1 MPEQLLPDCD
11 PLQAAAGLADQ
22 DGTVL
27 LHTQRD
33 WHGTGKSWLLL
44 DPVWALRRE
53 HDEILAEGKVPA
65 LARASDRFGTR
76 LEQLRGLAPGSD
88 GEPFPLFAG
97 FLGYEEGSRA
107 FGCRHPRA
115 PGFAV
120 PDAWIGCFDAAVV
133 FGDGGAPRLLQ
144 RDLSGF
150 GGPDPAPRQ
159 RQLLEQIRDASARG
173 ALASPTGRSAK
184 LRFLDQDWH
193 SDAIL
198 RIREALV
205 AGETYQVNLTGFA
218 SAETTV
224 RPFEHFL
231 KHSAENPVAFAAFL
245 RTEGISIS
253 CHSPERLLR
262 IDGDRAQTAPVK
274 GTIARSDDSKARLV
288 ASAKDRAEHLM
299 IVDLGRNDL
308 GRRARPGSVE
318 VTSLMETLEVRGI
331 DHLVSRIEARVRPG
345 AGGGLLDSMFPG
357 GSITGAPKRR
367 SMEIISAVERSG
379 RGPYT
384 GSIGYITP
392 EGDMD
397 FNIAIRTAVWQDDEV
412 HFGCGGGI
420 VIDSERGE
428 EFSEARLKTRSFFDS
443 LTRCSTA

>member
-1 MPEQLLPDCD
+1 V
-11 PLQAAAGLADQ
+11 AAGLADR

-33 WHGTGKSWLLL
+33 WQGTGKSWLLL

-53 HDEILAEGKVPA
+53 GNEILAEGDVPA
-65 LARASDRFGTR
+65 LARASDHFGIR
-76 LEQLRGLAPGSD
+76 LEQLRSLAPDGD
-88 GEPFPLFAG
+88 GEQFPLFAG

-107 FGCRHPRA
+107 FGCRHSRA
-115 PGFAV
+115 PGFTV
-120 PDAWIGCFDAAVV
+120 PDSWIGCFDAALV
-133 FGDGGAPRLLQ
+133 FGDGASPRFLQ

-150 GGPDPAPRQ
+150 GGPDPAPR
-159 RQLLEQIRDASARG
+159 RQWLLERIREATARG
-173 ALASPTGRSAK
+173 ALLPPTGHSAK
-184 LRFLDQDWH
+184 LRFLDEDWH

-198 RIREALV
+198 QIREALV
-205 AGETYQVNLTGFA
+205 AGDTYQVNLTGFA

-224 RPFEHFL
+224 CPFEHFL
-231 KHSAENPVAFAAFL
+231 RHSAENPVAFGAFL
-245 RTEGISIS
+245 RTCGVSIS

-262 IDGDRAQTAPVK
+262 IDGDRARTAPVK
-274 GTIARSDDSKARLV
+274 GTIERSANSKARLV

-299 IVDLGRNDL
+299 IVDLCRNDL
-308 GRRARPGSVE
+308 GRRARPGSVQ
-318 VTSLMETLEVRGI
+318 VTGLMETLEVRGI
-331 DHLVSRIEARVRPG
+331 DHLVSRIEARVRSG

-392 EGDMD
+392 DGDMD
-397 FNIAIRTAVWQDDEV
+397 FNIAIRTAVWQDEEV

-420 VIDSERGE
+420 VIDSECSE

-443 LTRCSTA
+443 LIGCSTT